1 MITLYEMTYALTSA
15 YGVYIIYKLMNI
27 FFEEPRT
34 TKTRELIS
42 YVVYYVLSSA
52 LFFFIRVPFVMMT
65 ANIIMFFLLSLNY
78 HSNLKRRMIFS
89 FLAYMVLMVVEVMVS
104 VATGYFHIQIFK
116 ESEYG
121 SILGL
126 VIVRIVSLVVVIT
139 ISRFKNIKKEIPTSN
154 FSWVNSIIIS
164 FGSLYFLILFMDKGN
179 LEHLNVFLLVLW
191 VLTINIMLVEAY
203 DNLYKEFLSK
213 SKKLILQEQNKS
225 YEKQLAIM
233 QESAKN
239 TQTLNHD
246 IKNHVIT
253 LRYLQ
258 GNGEYD
264 NMRKYLDNLAKSV
277 YDKKNFSSSGNYAID
292 SILNFKLQQVVDM
305 GGKANTEVI
314 IPKDITVSDFDM
326 TVILGNLIDNSIR
339 ALKVSEEQGEI
350 SVRIKYIKSNIII
363 TVINSFDGNVKYK
376 DGKLQTTKVDSKNH
390 GIGLLNVKEA
400 VERNNGHM
408 DIQYD
413 EKKFKV
419 TVLLPLQ

>member
-1 MITLYEMTYALTSA
+1 MTYALTSA

-65 ANIIMFFLLSLNY
+65 ANITMFFLLSLNY

-104 VATGYFHIQIFK
+104 VATGYFHIEIFK

-126 VIVRIVSLVVVIT
+126 VIVRIVSMVVVLT
-139 ISRFKNIKKEIPTSN
+139 ISRFKNVKKEIPTSN

-164 FGSLYFLILFMDKGN
+164 FGSLYFLIIFMDKGN
-179 LEHLNVFLLVLW
+179 LEHMNVFLLVLW
-191 VLTINIMLVEAY
+191 VLTINIMLVESY

-246 IKNHVIT
+246 IKNHIIT

-264 NMRKYLDNLAKSV
+264 NMRKYLDNLESSV

-305 GGKANTEVI
+305 GGKADTEVI

-326 TVILGNLIDNSIR
+326 TVILGNLIDNSVR

-376 DGKLQTTKVDSKNH
+376 DGRLQTTKVDSKNH